1 MEPNKQKISLACLN
15 DLTEKTL
22 EFLRNKYNPINES
35 EAMDPNAIA
44 QNDETIQKDH
54 DNPAPMNSHESVE
67 FNINEPIVEHDSN
80 IVNDNSINDDNDP
93 IVDIL
98 QKSSVVIKEDK
109 SCFTM
114 IGQTQ
119 DTRNDNDT
127 EETKTFSQFFSR
139 PKEKETLSVPDQDS
153 DIIDKSYQES
163 INLLDNEGY
172 DDASEVLNYHEE
184 NEYKAP
190 RSRSPVLRADMFDEP
205 ELPGMDAVYIN
216 RYKFL
221 YFKDNRFH
229 SLLGFK
235 LCFKNFP
242 ISL

>member
-22 EFLRNKYNPINES
+22 EFLKNKYNPIKES
-35 EAMDPNAIA
+35 EAMDPNDIA
-44 QNDETIQKDH
+44 QNYESIPR
-54 DNPAPMNSHESVE
+54 DNDNLAPMKSHESVD
-67 FNINEPIVEHDSN
+67 FNINESIVDKEYCNKVNDISNNDDNNPIVET
-80 IVNDNSINDDNDP
+80 I
-93 IVDIL
+93 
-98 QKSSVVIKEDK
+98 QKSSVVIGEDK

-119 DTRNDNDT
+119 DTRNDSDI

-172 DDASEVLNYHEE
+172 DDDSEVLNHHE
-184 NEYKAP
+184 EYKAP

-205 ELPGMDAVYIN
+205 DLPGMDAVYIN
-216 RYKFL
+216 R
-221 YFKDNRFH
+221 
-229 SLLGFK
+229 
-235 LCFKNFP
+235 
-242 ISL
+242 

>member
-22 EFLRNKYNPINES
+22 EFLRNKYNPIKES
-35 EAMDPNAIA
+35 EAIDPDDIA
-44 QNDETIQKDH
+44 QNDENIPKDN
-54 DNPAPMNSHESVE
+54 DNPAPMNSHESVDY
-67 FNINEPIVEHDSN
+67 NINKPNVEECSS
-80 IVNDNSINDDNDP
+80 IVNDKTNNDDNP
-93 IVDIL
+93 IVDIP
-98 QKSSVVIKEDK
+98 QKSSVVIGEDK

-119 DTRNDNDT
+119 DTRNDNNH

-139 PKEKETLSVPDQDS
+139 PKEKETLSVPDQDR

-172 DDASEVLNYHEE
+172 DDASEVLNHHEE

-190 RSRSPVLRADMFDEP
+190 RSRSSVLRADMFDEP

-216 RYKFL
+216 R
-221 YFKDNRFH
+221 
-229 SLLGFK
+229 
-235 LCFKNFP
+235 
-242 ISL
+242 